1 MLLDTRRHAVPIAPV
16 SYAVAKRM
24 LDIVGSLIALL
35 LGFPLFFVLGILIKL
50 TSPGPILFTQTRVG
64 LGGER
69 FTCFKFRS
77 MYMDAEARLHQL
89 RAHNEVSGPVF
100 KIRHDPRITP
110 LGRVLR
116 KYSLDELPQFLNVL
130 FGDMSLVGP
139 RPPIPSE
146 VEKYTL
152 RQLGRLSVKPGLT
165 CLWQISGRSDI
176 DFERW
181 VELDLQYVER
191 MSFWEDLRILLMT
204 VPAVITG
211 RGAY

>member
-35 LGFPLFFVLGILIKL
+35 LGFPLFFVLGILIKM

-77 MYMDAEARLHQL
+77 MYLDAEARLNQL

>member
-1 MLLDTRRHAVPIAPV
+1 MLLDTPRHAVPIAPV
-16 SYAVAKRM
+16 SYAVAKRT

-35 LGFPLFFVLGILIKL
+35 LGFPLFFVLGILIKM

-77 MYMDAEARLHQL
+77 MYLDAEARLNQL